1 MKTDQFLLIAFVLL
15 AGWLL
20 IMISN
25 RRKEGVDETLSSSTG
40 STMMDSS
47 SMSTGSTMDSTA
59 MVTDTSSSGG
69 TVTTGTGG
77 QYAPA
82 DHNHDDKYA
91 KIENDKYAKI
101 DHDHD
106 SKYARADHTHDDL
119 TGRINTLETGEK
131 NVLDRIGI
139 IEKELSGAKTQLTE
153 GEKQVRNAV
162 YNIQSVT

>member
-15 AGWLL
+15 AGWFL
-20 IMISN
+20 ILISN
-25 RRKEGVDETLSSSTG
+25 RRKEGVDETLSSST
-40 STMMDSS
+40 ST
-47 SMSTGSTMDSTA
+47 STE
-59 MVTDTSSSGG
+59 MVTDTSASGG
-69 TVTTGTGG
+69 TITTGTGG
-77 QYAPA
+77 SYASA

-91 KIENDKYAKI
+91 KTE
-101 DHDHD
+101 HDHD

-119 TGRINTLETGEK
+119 TGRINTLETGERDL
-131 NVLDRIGI
+131 LDRIGI

>member
-1 MKTDQFLLIAFVLL
+1 
-15 AGWLL
+15 
-20 IMISN
+20 
-25 RRKEGVDETLSSSTG
+25 
-40 STMMDSS
+40 
-47 SMSTGSTMDSTA
+47 MDSTA

-82 DHNHDDKYA
+82 DHNHD
-91 KIENDKYAKI
+91 DKYAKI